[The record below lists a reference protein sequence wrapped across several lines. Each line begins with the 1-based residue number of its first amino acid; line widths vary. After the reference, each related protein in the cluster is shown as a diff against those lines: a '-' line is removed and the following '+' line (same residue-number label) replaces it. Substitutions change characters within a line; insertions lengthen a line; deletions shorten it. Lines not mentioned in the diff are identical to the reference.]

1 MKQKIISFFQKPV
14 QVTIASVVI
23 ALVIGV
29 AGYMRIHTTP
39 AYQFVK
45 AAPGTILGSNT
56 SGNLTLGFLAG
67 GRIKTVAVK
76 TGDTVKAGDIL
87 ATLDAGNA
95 SGALTQ
101 AKAAYATAQANYQKV
116 ISGATGSTIDV
127 AKAAVNTAQVNFD
140 QVTKQQQLA
149 VANAN
154 RTLLNSTLAA
164 QPTGTNSTVTPPTL
178 SGAYIKDAQ
187 GTITITINQVGTGGF
202 FTMSGLVSGTGI
214 VSTSTPEPIADTGIS
229 IQFPQATINS
239 YPGTQWSINLPNTSA
254 ANYLTNYNAYQSALA
269 TQSQAV
275 AAAQASLTQA
285 NAALTQLV
293 TTARPEDVAAAQA
306 QVDNAF
312 GALQIA
318 GAAYNNTVITAP
330 GNGTVTSVSI
340 VPGQIAVPNAPAIQ
354 LLGTVASHDVA
365 VIVPQSAVISR
376 EGKSYVDKQNGN
388 GITEV
393 LVTVGAEDATNVE
406 ITSGLVAGDEV
417 VLH

>member
-164 QPTGTNSTVTPPTL
+164 QPTGTNSTTSKMHREQSLLPSTKSVPADSLLCQVLYQVLAL
-178 SGAYIKDAQ
+178 SVLLLQ
-187 GTITITINQVGTGGF
+187 NQLLT
-202 FTMSGLVSGTGI
+202 LVSL
-214 VSTSTPEPIADTGIS
+214 
-229 IQFPQATINS
+229 FNF
-239 YPGTQWSINLPNTSA
+239 LKR
-254 ANYLTNYNAYQSALA
+254 L
-269 TQSQAV
+269 
-275 AAAQASLTQA
+275 
-285 NAALTQLV
+285 
-293 TTARPEDVAAAQA
+293 
-306 QVDNAF
+306 
-312 GALQIA
+312 
-318 GAAYNNTVITAP
+318 
-330 GNGTVTSVSI
+330 SI
-340 VPGQIAVPNAPAIQ
+340 VILEHSGQSICQTLVQ
-354 LLGTVASHDVA
+354 
-365 VIVPQSAVISR
+365 Q
-376 EGKSYVDKQNGN
+376 
-388 GITEV
+388 IT
-393 LVTVGAEDATNVE
+393 
-406 ITSGLVAGDEV
+406 
-417 VLH
+417 